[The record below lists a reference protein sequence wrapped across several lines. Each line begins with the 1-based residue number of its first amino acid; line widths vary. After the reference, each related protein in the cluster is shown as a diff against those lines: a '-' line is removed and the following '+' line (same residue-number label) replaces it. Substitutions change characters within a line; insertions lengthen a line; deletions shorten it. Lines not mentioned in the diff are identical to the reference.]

1 MKVLFFDCFSGIS
14 GDMTIGAFLDA
25 GVDYDYLKN
34 ELAKLKL
41 EGYSLKAEKT
51 TKNGLA
57 ATKFNVM
64 DCAGNVFG
72 HAPLFGHCH
81 KTHDHGFIEGVKHN
95 GSVYRDHVEN
105 HGHGAH
111 DHDHQ
116 HDHDHGHDHAHGHNH
131 NHDHDHDH
139 HHDCEQDAGFG
150 AETSSEYGMP
160 IEHHEHE
167 ILRHEASHSHSGA
180 AGHAHRNLD
189 DIKKIID
196 SSELNKNVREISI
209 KIFENIAAA
218 ESKMHNVAVDK
229 IHFHE
234 VGAIDSIIDIVGTA
248 ICIDFL
254 KIEKFYVSK
263 IPVSFSFINTSHGK
277 WPNPAPASLE
287 LLKNFTLTK
296 SPIEKELVTP
306 TGAAIIKTLCEP
318 CGCPPDFELK
328 ATGYGAGY
336 HDFEHPN
343 VLRIMIGE
351 KKKIRTSVPEAGI
364 CGETAEA
371 LGCETDEV
379 DLLTANIDDMQ
390 PEYFEPLIEELMTAG
405 ALDVSLGQILMKK
418 GRPAF
423 ELVVMSAPGL
433 TAKISQIIF
442 RLASTIG
449 LRVERVSRLVLKRE
463 TVLCEVSAAKSV
475 PVKVSYLKG
484 EICRV
489 KPEYEELKKFASENK
504 ISIEEARER
513 ILSEFKKSFS
523 SERL

>member
-64 DCAGNVFG
+64 DCSGNVFG
-72 HAPLFGHCH
+72 HAPLFSHCH
-81 KTHDHGFIEGVKHN
+81 KTHGHGVIEGVSHN
-95 GSVYRDHVEN
+95 GAVYRDHIET
-105 HGHGAH
+105 HAHIAH
-111 DHDHQ
+111 DHQHAHDHNHVHG
-116 HDHDHGHDHAHGHNH
+116 HDHDHGHDHG
-131 NHDHDHDH
+131 HDHDHAH
-139 HHDCEQDAGFG
+139 ELEQEG
-150 AETSSEYGMP
+150 AENSCEYGTP

-167 ILRHEASHSHSGA
+167 ILRHEANHSHLA
-180 AGHAHRNLD
+180 AADHSHRNLE
-189 DIKKIID
+189 DIKKIIN
-196 SSELNKNVREISI
+196 SSKLNKNVREISI

-248 ICIDFL
+248 ICVDFL

-263 IPVSFSFINTSHGK
+263 IPVSFSFIKTAHGK

-296 SPIEKELVTP
+296 SPVEKELVTP

-318 CGCPPDFELK
+318 CAGPPDFELK

-351 KKKIRTSVPEAGI
+351 KKKIKTSVPDAGI
-364 CGETAEA
+364 CGETAAA

-379 DLLTANIDDMQ
+379 DILTANIDDMQ
-390 PEYFEPLIEELMTAG
+390 PEYFEHLVEELMGAG

-423 ELVVMSAPGL
+423 ELSVMSETSL
-433 TAKISQIIF
+433 TAKISEIIF
-442 RLASTIG
+442 RLTSTIG

-463 TVLCEVSAAKSV
+463 KVLCELSAGKSV
-475 PVKVSYLKG
+475 PIKVSYLKG

-489 KPEYEELKKFASENK
+489 KPEYEELKKFAAENK
-504 ISIEEARER
+504 IGIDEARDL
-513 ILSEFKKSFS
+513 ILTEFKKTFS
-523 SERL
+523 LKRR